1 MKEGA
6 RGNWRQEEVSSG
18 ELARCWGEARRVVQ
32 EVEDVFQ
39 MGPEVMAHRG
49 GEIVMEMTV

>member
-1 MKEGA
+1 VG
-6 RGNWRQEEVSSG
+6 SG